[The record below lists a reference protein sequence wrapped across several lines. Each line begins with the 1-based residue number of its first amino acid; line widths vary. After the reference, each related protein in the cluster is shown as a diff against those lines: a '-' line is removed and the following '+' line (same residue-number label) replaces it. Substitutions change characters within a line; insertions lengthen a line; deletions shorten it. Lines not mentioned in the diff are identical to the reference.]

1 MPDISNMLL
10 NGTQYD
16 FKDKNMNNNFIKFK
30 TITRNMTVPANSY
43 IQGNFGNVQ
52 IPNGFRLLSVLPY
65 SSFCDRF
72 LVSFGIG
79 EQFNGSRT
87 SVDIYHVI
95 ENKFNQSISQN
106 ITAIAVLIN
115 KNYFNNNNI

>member
-1 MPDISNMLL
+1 MPDITNMIV
-10 NGTQYD
+10 NNIQYD

-30 TITRNMTVPANSY
+30 TITRNMSVPAGSC

-52 IPNGFRLLSVLPY
+52 IPNGFMLLSVLPY

-79 EQFNGSRT
+79 DQFKGTRT

-106 ITAIAVLIN
+106 ITAIAILIN

>member
-30 TITRNMTVPANSY
+30 TITRNMTVPAGSY

-52 IPNGFRLLSVLPY
+52 IPDGFMLLSVLPY

-79 EQFNGSRT
+79 DQFNGTWT
-87 SVDIYHVI
+87 SVDIYYVI
-95 ENKFNQSISQN
+95 ENKYEQSISQN
-106 ITAIAVLIN
+106 ITAIAILIN

>member
-1 MPDISNMLL
+1 MPDITNMIV
-10 NGTQYD
+10 NNTQYD

-52 IPNGFRLLSVLPY
+52 IPDGFMLLSVLPY

-79 EQFNGSRT
+79 EQFNGPST
-87 SVDIYHVI
+87 SIDIYYVI
-95 ENKFNQSISQN
+95 ENKYEQSISQN

>member
-1 MPDISNMLL
+1 MPDITNMIV
-10 NGTQYD
+10 NNIQYD

-30 TITRNMTVPANSY
+30 TITRNMSVPANSY

-52 IPNGFRLLSVLPY
+52 IPDGFRLLSVLPY

-79 EQFNGSRT
+79 DQFNGTRT

-95 ENKFNQSISQN
+95 ENKFNQAISQN
-106 ITAIAVLIN
+106 ITAIAILIN